1 MSGITITKKAQ
12 FLEAYFLTFFT
23 AAARIKIPKNASWS
37 LLKLDEAFTQNP
49 TQNPRILLESRN
61 RVDEKSSFW
70 ILEFTSKQE
79 AMHLQRDT
87 LYRQIYKFSE
97 LLKFL
102 VLNAI
107 E

>member
-1 MSGITITKKAQ
+1 MDDLHS
-12 FLEAYFLTFFT
+12 TFFT
-23 AAARIKIPKNASWS
+23 AAARIKIQKNASWS

-49 TQNPRILLESRN
+49 TQNPRILESRN

-70 ILEFTSKQE
+70 ILE
-79 AMHLQRDT
+79 MHLQRDT

>member
-1 MSGITITKKAQ
+1 MDDLHS
-12 FLEAYFLTFFT
+12 TFFT
-23 AAARIKIPKNASWS
+23 AAARIKIQKNASWS

-49 TQNPRILLESRN
+49 TQNPRILESRN
-61 RVDEKSSFW
+61 RVDEKSSFFESRVYVKTRS
-70 ILEFTSKQE
+70 IE
-79 AMHLQRDT
+79 MHLQRDT